1 MSESSTPDHGLR
13 SRLSCSFLAQ
23 LCGDYQ
29 ESDLVCLDHSYSRA
43 WNAHPNAS
51 HAKPARMLFVPKT
64 LRLQPSKR
72 NIVDA
77 DAEIDVVSVGQ
88 THTMPYDLQKAQ
100 SVMNECERYVNFART
115 DPDDVRSDEDWEDKL
130 SRVGWTAHQSKLFN
144 KILKHLQANRL
155 ARLAYDK
162 VPNEPVKRRIHVD
175 KCAKLV
181 RRTLASVG
189 WDPKLTQWLHGVL
202 VDNLSSSLL
211 AIYLDVLQNLKSKVP
226 TLIDKMVHLT
236 SSTRKVNTTSS
247 EALSLLLKRPW
258 DPAVGLLSFHKPK
271 KLPGAPILL
280 IAPDGPVHPSMPQS
294 RRTRYWNS
302 QLGNLGKV
310 VPVTVHAPE
319 GGAGITIAQCLE
331 HMIGSVRTK
340 VAELKT
346 NFHNRPIVLLGWS
359 VGALVACHVAIVE
372 SVSAVICL
380 GFPMRG
386 ITGDRGDLD
395 EPLFES
401 KTPTFFV
408 IGQESSQCNQD
419 SLEDLRERMK
429 ADTTL
434 VVVGGADDRLRLP
447 KAKKLHEG
455 VTQTMVDRCILD
467 EVSEFLTVVLSSTYH
482 GAGDGEGEHHHHTK
496 KKEKEKKKRVQR
508 NLSTEMK
515 GRKTPPVAASIP
527 GRRSTTPSSLAEHG
541 ISSLPSTPKATKAS
555 TSRTPTPT
563 PMLPITS
570 SSSSSAMIAPPPP
583 PAPLP
588 TSSKPH
594 SAPPVMQF
602 TPSGL
607 KPSASSSAQA
617 TPTQK
622 TSFAAALSSGNQAKE
637 FSSQYAAYLARVAS
651 QSKEE
656 KTPKTK
662 GSVRF
667 GGPKAAGTHAGTE
680 GIDATTIIVKQ
691 APKRSATQSP
701 ATVRRKQVKM
711 ADLPII
717 TRGQTGSTVSVS
729 PSPAQIKGVSI
740 HNPTQSGRPPTTY
753 TLVSTTLSSQGP
765 GSSTSTTVQGR
776 PVAGTRV
783 TIDSGQSLTQL
794 QQMGV
799 VSSASSSSGGS
810 QGSLLHGL
818 SFNIQGSQLKET
830 SGAQMRVLEGMF
842 STKQGFG
849 QALTSAETG
858 AGKTSGPSKPSG
870 PKGAGSE
877 TTTVSSSSYSGK
889 TSSVHFS
896 VSANS
901 DVKTSSLAM
910 HLPHLISTALKAAQ
924 SAPAKS
930 TCVTLVTTKAPPVM
944 ARSSGV
950 KSSTPSGVITGSKSS
965 KVSSDVSILGLIGAQ
980 QITSTSSKSSKKS
993 SNEERDAQVQAI
1005 QKLQFHDFP
1014 LTTASLTVTHSTQ
1027 SVTQAK
1033 ILKNLEHGSLPLTKL
1048 EPSVSGGKATS
1059 QSKTSLQSKS
1069 ISHSKASSHSK
1080 TITPAIITNK
1090 LPARE
1095 SLNKAAAAGKIVTVS
1110 LGSSSILTT
1119 STSDS
1124 VREKTMPDTD
1134 SVSLSK
1140 LKGVNSKKS
1149 QSPQS
1154 EDSSQ
1159 AVVDLDTLP
1168 LAKLK
1173 EHLKESK
1180 SSFKTLSAPATTT
1193 IKIVSRPKDPVMSM
1207 SQKPKLSASAPF
1219 IALSSSLKAS
1229 TERAARAQ
1237 KTVMVTTASR
1247 PPTPS
1252 STAAG
1257 MTTTT
1262 TSSMSS
1268 LVSTPGLTLLTST
1281 AASRQPLSSPFLVEK
1296 TSKSSEAEGSRESV
1310 VTVQPSGNSRTRRAR
1325 APRQL
1330 SE

>member
-1 MSESSTPDHGLR
+1 MSEASTPDHGLR

-23 LCGDYQ
+23 LWGDYQ
-29 ESDLVCLDHSYSRA
+29 ESDLVNLDHSYSKA
-43 WNAHPNAS
+43 WNCHPNAS

-64 LRLQPSKR
+64 LRLHPSKR

-88 THTMPYDLQKAQ
+88 THSMPYDLQKAQ

-115 DPDDVRSDEDWEDKL
+115 DPDNVRSDEDWEDKL
-130 SRVGWTAHQSKLFN
+130 SRVGWTAPQSKLFN

-162 VPNEPVKRRIHVD
+162 VLNEPVKRRIHVD

-181 RRTLASVG
+181 RRTLAAVG

-202 VDNLSSSLL
+202 VDNLGSSLL

-226 TLIDKMVHLT
+226 SLIEKMVHPT
-236 SSTRKVNTTSS
+236 STSRKINTTSS

-271 KLPGAPILL
+271 KLPGSPILL
-280 IAPDGPVHPSMPQS
+280 IAPDGPFQPSMPHS

-319 GGAGITIAQCLE
+319 GGAGITVGQYLE
-331 HMIGSVRTK
+331 HMIASVRTK
-340 VAELKT
+340 VSELKT

-359 VGALVACHVAIVE
+359 VGALIACHVSLVE

-419 SLEDLRERMK
+419 RLEDLRERMK

-434 VVVGGADDRLRLP
+434 VVVGGADDRLRLS

-467 EVSEFLTVVLSSTYH
+467 EVSEFLTVVLSSSYH
-482 GAGDGEGEHHHHTK
+482 GAGDGNGEHHHHHTK

-508 NLSTEMK
+508 NLSTEMRGK
-515 GRKTPPVAASIP
+515 KTPPVGGSVP
-527 GRRSTTPSSLAEHG
+527 GRRSSAPSNILEHG
-541 ISSLPSTPKATKAS
+541 ISTLPSTPKASKAS

-563 PMLPITS
+563 PMLPTTS
-570 SSSSSAMIAPPPP
+570 TTATTTPSSLRPMIAPPPP
-583 PAPLP
+583 PPLA
-588 TSSKPH
+588 SSKPL

-602 TPSGL
+602 TSSGL
-607 KPSASSSAQA
+607 KLPVSSPNPPAA
-617 TPTQK
+617 KPK
-622 TSFAAALSSGNQAKE
+622 NSFAAALSSGNQAKE

-656 KTPKTK
+656 KIGKTK

-667 GGPKAAGTHAGTE
+667 GAQKAATTHAGAE

-701 ATVRRKQVKM
+701 ATVRRKQMKM
-711 ADLPII
+711 SDLPII
-717 TRGQTGSTVSVS
+717 SRGPAGSTVSMS
-729 PSPAQIKGVSI
+729 PSSHIKGGSI
-740 HNPTQSGRPPTTY
+740 HNPPHIGRPPTTY
-753 TLVSTTLSSQGP
+753 TLVSSAPSSP
-765 GSSTSTTVQGR
+765 GSASSSTGR
-776 PVAGTRV
+776 PVPGTRV
-783 TIDSGQSLTQL
+783 TIDSGQSLAHL
-794 QQMGV
+794 QQMGI
-799 VSSASSSSGGS
+799 VSSASSSSSGS

-842 STKQGFG
+842 TKQSSSPT
-849 QALTSAETG
+849 LTSADNG
-858 AGKTSGPSKPSG
+858 AGKTIGPIKPSG
-870 PKGAGSE
+870 SKGTFSE
-877 TTTVSSSSYSGK
+877 TAAEPASSSSGK

-901 DVKTSSLAM
+901 DMKTSSLAM
-910 HLPHLISTALKAAQ
+910 HLPHLISTALKAVQ

-930 TCVTLVTTKAPPVM
+930 TCVTLVTTTAPPVM
-944 ARSSGV
+944 SKSSGS
-950 KSSTPSGVITGSKSS
+950 KSSTQSGVITGSNSS
-965 KVSSDVSILGLIGAQ
+965 KVTSDVSILGLIGAQ
-980 QITSTSSKSSKKS
+980 QITSASSKSSKKS
-993 SNEERDAQVQAI
+993 ADEERDAQVQAI

-1014 LTTASLTVTHSTQ
+1014 LTTASLTVPHSTPRF
-1027 SVTQAK
+1027 TQAK
-1033 ILKNLEHGSLPLTKL
+1033 ILKDLEKGSLPLTKF
-1048 EPSVSGGKATS
+1048 EPTVSGKS
-1059 QSKTSLQSKS
+1059 SSYPKTSSKS
-1069 ISHSKASSHSK
+1069 SSLSKASSHSK
-1080 TITPAIITNK
+1080 SITPAIITNK

-1095 SLNKAAAAGKIVTVS
+1095 SYSKSATTTKIVTVS
-1110 LGSSSILTT
+1110 LASPSVLTT
-1119 STSDS
+1119 SMAERSG
-1124 VREKTMPDTD
+1124 REKTTVEVD
-1134 SVSLSK
+1134 SLPLSK
-1140 LKGVNSKKS
+1140 LKAMNPKKS
-1149 QSPQS
+1149 HSPS
-1154 EDSSQ
+1154 EDSTPT
-1159 AVVDLDTLP
+1159 VIDLDTLP

-1180 SSFKTLSAPATTT
+1180 SSLKTPTPATTT
-1193 IKIVSRPKDPVMSM
+1193 IKIVSKPKDPVITT

-1237 KTVMVTTASR
+1237 KTAMVSSVAKPST
-1247 PPTPS
+1247 PTPTS
-1252 STAAG
+1252 MTAGA
-1257 MTTTT
+1257 TTT
-1262 TSSMSS
+1262 TSSVSS
-1268 LVSTPGLTLLTST
+1268 LLSTSGLNLLTST
-1281 AASRQPLSSPFLVEK
+1281 AASRQPLTSALTVEK
-1296 TSKSSEAEGSRESV
+1296 TSNSSDTGGSHEAI
-1310 VTVQPSGNSRTRRAR
+1310 VTVQPSGNGRSRRSRTSSRN
-1325 APRQL
+1325 L